1 MLVRAHVRR
10 VAALRDEAG
19 ALPERAVRVALVHA
33 VGLVVVLALA
43 AVEARVGLC
52 ANADAR
58 ALLDEGDLGADA
70 DGCAYDFWGVLG
82 GCGGGFDKAG
92 VP

>member
-1 MLVRAHVRR
+1 MLVGADVRG
-10 VAALRDEAG
+10 VATLRNDAG
-19 ALPERAVRVALVHA
+19 ALPERTVGVALVHA

-52 ANADAR
+52 ADADAR

-70 DGCAYDFWGVLG
+70 DGCAYDFCGGMLG
-82 GCGGGFDKAG
+82 G
-92 VP
+92 